1 MRKVTITRTETDS
14 SGTFGKLSTDS
25 GFECYTGELPSK
37 DNASNVSCIP
47 SGTYQAAM
55 RDSKKHGKC
64 YGIENVPKRTDVEI
78 HAGNFCGDVSQGL
91 KTDVLGCVILGR
103 AIGEIGNQKALL
115 SSRDALQAFQ
125 NDLSGE
131 AFTLTIGWA

>member
-1 MRKVTITRTETDS
+1 MIKVTITRTESDD

-25 GFECYTGELPSK
+25 GFECYTGELPNR
-37 DNASNVSCIP
+37 DNAANVSCIP
-47 SGTYQAAM
+47 AGVYQSAM
-55 RDSKKHGKC
+55 RTSAKHGKC
-64 YGIENVPKRTDVEI
+64 YGIEGVPNRTDVEI
-78 HAGNFCGDVSQGL
+78 HAGNFCGDTSKGL

-115 SSRDALQAFQ
+115 SSKDALQAFQ
-125 NDLSGE
+125 NDLAGE